1 MENPRRHILHL
12 APWMPDCK
20 TPLICTYHFVDQI
33 MSPTITQTYAHIF
46 IKYSKIFVQEQMFK
60 RNWSS
65 PNAVGVNI
73 K

>member
-1 MENPRRHILHL
+1 
-12 APWMPDCK
+12 
-20 TPLICTYHFVDQI
+20 

-46 IKYSKIFVQEQMFK
+46 IKYSKISVQEQMFIK

-65 PNAVGVNI
+65 PDAEGVNI

>member
-1 MENPRRHILHL
+1 MS
-12 APWMPDCK
+12 DCK

-46 IKYSKIFVQEQMFK
+46 IKYSKISVQEQMFIK
-60 RNWSS
+60 INWLS
-65 PNAVGVNI
+65 PDAEGVNI

>member
-1 MENPRRHILHL
+1 
-12 APWMPDCK
+12 MPDCK
-20 TPLICTYHFVDQI
+20 SPLIYTYHFADQK

-46 IKYSKIFVQEQMFK
+46 FKYSKIFVQEQMFIK

-65 PNAVGVNI
+65 PDAEGVNI